1 MRLHK
6 VLLGCGLLLSSV
18 TMAQSHHDHAAQG
31 KQLKGEFKMK
41 ELLADSAFAWFHS
54 GVNRYDANATMVNY
68 IKSNKDKIQLVALVN
83 TTEEAS
89 QSLLGRFYKVMILAS
104 VPEES
109 IHMYGADNSGN
120 TGNQVADGY
129 KVKRVPTILVM
140 RDGKEEGRIS
150 GNSKESVEQDLA
162 QIIMK
167 MNKKE

>member
-1 MRLHK
+1 
-6 VLLGCGLLLSSV
+6 
-18 TMAQSHHDHAAQG
+18 MAQSNHNHAAQS

-41 ELLADSAFAWFHS
+41 ELLADSAFAWFHN

-83 TTEEAS
+83 TTDEAS
-89 QSLLGRFYKVMILAS
+89 QNLLGRFYKVMILAS

-129 KVKRVPTILVM
+129 KIKRVPTILVM

-167 MNKKE
+167 MDKKE

>member
-1 MRLHK
+1 
-6 VLLGCGLLLSSV
+6 
-18 TMAQSHHDHAAQG
+18 MAQSSHNHAAQS

-41 ELLADSAFAWFHS
+41 QLLADSAFTWFHN
-54 GVNRYDANATMVNY
+54 GVNRYDANSTMVNY

-83 TTEEAS
+83 TTDEAS
-89 QSLLGRFYKVMILAS
+89 QNLLGRFYKVMILAS

-120 TGNQVADGY
+120 TGNDVADGY
-129 KVKRVPTILVM
+129 KIKRVPTILVM

-167 MNKKE
+167 MNKKD